1 MALSWPWSPVWR
13 SRSWWRRSWAC
24 LQACSSSPEPS
35 GASRRPDSRADVNE
49 ATSFSPL
56 SFLSIFHS
64 TKFNARP
71 IDTSD
76 VTRRCHPEETVILR
90 RNSSRYN
97 LVNRLSAQSVS
108 DETVGGLG
116 GAPADRSEPVR
127 SACVREP
134 RPRRSDDG
142 GGCGPRERRQSRA
155 DVPRLGGTR
164 GPRPRRGHA
173 GPTPTIR
180 GPGHQRRLRDDR
192 GGEALPAGE
201 ARCRAED
208 LPRGMAEALRPDAG
222 AADRAPPGHQRPC
235 TDLSHA
241 GAGRL
246 DRERRSPRLYDDA
259 RPSAIVP
266 RGDQRGPPGGD
277 APRGEGPTCRGHQ

>member
-64 TKFNARP
+64 PKFNARP

-76 VTRRCHPEETVILR
+76 VTRRCHPEETVILW

-134 RPRRSDDG
+134 RPRR
-142 GGCGPRERRQSRA
+142 R
-155 DVPRLGGTR
+155 
-164 GPRPRRGHA
+164 
-173 GPTPTIR
+173 
-180 GPGHQRRLRDDR
+180 DR
-192 GGEALPAGE
+192 GAGS
-201 ARCRAED
+201 ARLHDE
-208 LPRGMAEALRPDAG
+208 E
-222 AADRAPPGHQRPC
+222 
-235 TDLSHA
+235 
-241 GAGRL
+241 
-246 DRERRSPRLYDDA
+246 

-266 RGDQRGPPGGD
+266 RGDQRGPPGGN
-277 APRGEGPTCRGHQ
+277 ASRGEGPTCGGRQ